1 MTISATEKFNYF
13 EARKKKRYLLHHSSN
28 EEGYQCESDMVAPL

>member
-13 EARKKKRYLLHHSSN
+13 EARKKRYLLHHSSN

>member
-13 EARKKKRYLLHHSSN
+13 EARKKNDIFYTIHQMKKGINVNRTW
-28 EEGYQCESDMVAPL
+28 